1 MNMTSLKSLMGH
13 NFIGYAS
20 YVIKERAIPHIDDGL
35 KPVQRRIL
43 HTLNEVDDG
52 KYHKVANVVG
62 HTMRYHPHGDASIG
76 DALVNIAQKNFFID
90 QQGNF
95 GNILTGDPASAA
107 RYIECRLSPL
117 ARETLFN
124 EEVTEYVDS
133 YDGRNKEPICLPA
146 KIPSLLILGT
156 EGIAV
161 GLSTKIFPHNFIEL
175 LEAQIKILK
184 GEDFEV
190 YPDFPQGGLMDV
202 SDYQRGKGKLKVRA
216 KVEVLDNKTLII
228 KEIPFS
234 TTTESII
241 ASIENAITRGKLKIS
256 SINDFTTDKVE
267 IELKIGHGATA
278 QDILPRLFLYS
289 DCEVSLSSNIVVIKD
304 NKPFETDV
312 SEILIHNTNKLVFIL
327 ESELKSD
334 LLKLREKLQEKLVTR
349 VFIQNKIYQKVEE
362 IDNYED
368 IEKTILLELD
378 AFKSDFI
385 REVNSNDID
394 KLLSMP
400 IKRISRFDMNK
411 TIEEIAHIRNEIS
424 IKEDDLNN
432 INTFTIK
439 YLKDLLKKYGKEHQR
454 KTQIDHFESIDITK
468 VAVQD
473 LKVGFDKKTNYLG
486 TEIKSTEFIQCSSF
500 DKILMFFKNGDYK
513 VINIPD
519 KLFIEDKLI
528 SFDRQSSQKPISVVY
543 MDPIT
548 GLYYMK
554 RFVIKQFILDKVY
567 RFIPEGAKLIYFS
580 DDDRPVIQVDYAI
593 QKRSK
598 VTTEYFHL
606 GRLLIKSVQ
615 SIGNQVSTKPIT
627 KVSQAKVSIA
637 KMFEEQP
644 DDVVKLKPPVEEQ
657 PTLFEA
663 IENPT
668 VEVNESED

>member
-1 MNMTSLKSLMGH
+1 MSTISLKSLMGD

-52 KYHKVANVVG
+52 KYHKVANIVG

-76 DALVNIAQKNFFID
+76 DALVNIAQKNYFID

-124 EEVTEYVDS
+124 QEVTEYVDS

-146 KIPSLLILGT
+146 KIPSLLMLGT

-161 GLSTKIFPHNFIEL
+161 GLSTKICPHNFVEL

-184 GEDFEV
+184 GEDFEIF
-190 YPDFPQGGLMDV
+190 PDFSQAGLMDV
-202 SDYQRGKGKLKVRA
+202 TDYQRGKGKLKLRA
-216 KVEVLDNKTLII
+216 KVEVTDNKTLVVR
-228 KEIPFS
+228 EIPYG

-278 QDILPRLFLYS
+278 QDILPRLFLYT
-289 DCEVSLSSNIVVIKD
+289 DCETSLSSNIVVIKD
-304 NKPFETDV
+304 NMPLEADV
-312 SEILIHNTNKLVFIL
+312 NEILTHNTNKLVFIL

-334 LLKLREKLQEKLVTR
+334 LFKLKEKLQEKLLTK

-362 IDNYED
+362 IDNYDE
-368 IEKTILLELD
+368 IEQTILMQLEP
-378 AFKSDFI
+378 FKSEFI
-385 REVNSNDID
+385 REVNASDID

-411 TIEEIAHIRNEIS
+411 TIEEIAHINHEID
-424 IKEDDLNN
+424 IKQDNLNN
-432 INTFTIK
+432 INAFSIK
-439 YLKDLLKKYGKEHQR
+439 YLKDLIKKYGKGHER
-454 KTQIDHFESIDITK
+454 KTQIEMFESIDITK

-473 LKVGFDKKTNYLG
+473 LKVAFDKKNGYLG
-486 TEIKSTEFIQCSSF
+486 TEIKSTEFLQCSSF

-513 VINIPD
+513 IINIPE

-543 MDPIT
+543 MDLVT

-567 RFIPEGAKLIYFS
+567 RFIPEGAKLVYFS
-580 DDDRPVIQVDYAI
+580 EDDRPVIQVDYAL

-606 GRLLIKSVQ
+606 GRLLIKSVH

-637 KMFEEQP
+637 KLFESQP
-644 DDVVKLKPPVEEQ
+644 DDVVKLKPPAEEQ
-657 PTLFEA
+657 PTLFETLDEETKVE
-663 IENPT
+663 EN
-668 VEVNESED
+668 S